1 MLSRETNRSN
11 TRHWLIKQRIYYLM
25 KDLPLRGLSSEE
37 ELSRRGRGSVEA
49 LATAMEEEGIG
60 ATSETLCLV
69 FVDGSAD
76 LDDGVGGQM

>member
-1 MLSRETNRSN
+1 MAHKTTDILPDEGFAVEGFIFGRGVVAKRE
-11 TRHWLIKQRIYYLM
+11 
-25 KDLPLRGLSSEE
+25 RGNS
-37 ELSRRGRGSVEA
+37 GSVEA